1 MVWKYLLCI
10 MGKSTKVVENVN
22 QNYSEEWN
30 SHIHGVLLAA
40 KSALAVMGGMKAPQ
54 RNIRFSFSLCSSSSW
69 STFTH
74 QNSKARSIGLRKK
87 K

>member
-30 SHIHGVLLAA
+30 SHIHGVLSAA
-40 KSALAVMGGMKAPQ
+40 KEC
-54 RNIRFSFSLCSSSSW
+54 FSCHGRDE
-69 STFTH
+69 STPTEH
-74 QNSKARSIGLRKK
+74 
-87 K
+87 